1 MSEWRPIETFNYEA
15 ERQRQGSI
23 FPYVIAW
30 APGRRVQPISYW
42 GGEWH
47 DIDVGE
53 QYDGDPLGWE
63 PTHWRPLPDPPAV

>member
-47 DIDVGE
+47 DIDVG
-53 QYDGDPLGWE
+53 DPLG
-63 PTHWRPLPDPPAV
+63 